1 MRERMIQDN
10 ETPIT
15 EMMTIFLKFKQ

>member
-15 EMMTIFLKFKQ
+15 EMMTIFWKFTQ